1 MSYLHFLRENARWL
15 AAGFLMTFF
24 SIYGQTTFI
33 SLSAGDIRREYGLSH
48 GGFGTIYMIATLAS
62 ALTLTRAG
70 QVVDRYSV
78 RRVAMVVIPMLAIGA
93 IAMGF
98 CHHVALL
105 LPVIYLLRLFGQGM
119 MVHTAYT
126 GTARWFSAQRGRALS
141 VIILGHNAGDA
152 LMPILF
158 VSVAG
163 AIGWRNGWLLAAASL
178 LFFALPLVSSL
189 AAVNRTPRASDPT
202 PRVSD
207 ARDWKRSEVIRD
219 PYFYLL
225 MLAVMAPSF
234 IVTVIFFHQ
243 VYLVESRG
251 WSMEAFAAS
260 FAVSAAVNSC
270 FTLLVGQLIDRFSGV
285 SLLPFVLLPL
295 GAACLVLGS
304 IDAQWSAFAF
314 MALLGV
320 SNGLSTT
327 LFGAVWPE
335 IYGLK
340 NLGSIRAL
348 VVSASVLASAV
359 GPGLTGYLI
368 DLGVSYPGQILAM
381 GLYCV
386 GVSFL
391 MVPVSRFLGKRRL
404 QA

>member
-1 MSYLHFLRENARWL
+1 MFYLHFLRENARWL

-33 SLSAGDIRREYGLSH
+33 SLSAGDIRHEYGLSH
-48 GGFGTIYMIATLAS
+48 GGFGTLYMIATLAS
-62 ALTLTRAG
+62 AITLTKVG
-70 QVVDRYSV
+70 QMVDRYSV
-78 RRVAMVVIPMLAIGA
+78 RKVAIVVIPMLAAGT
-93 IAMGF
+93 IAMALS
-98 CHHVALL
+98 HHLAALL
-105 LPVIYLLRLFGQGM
+105 VTIYLLRLFGQGM

-152 LMPILF
+152 VMPLLF
-158 VSVAG
+158 VTIAG
-163 AIGWRNGWLLAAASL
+163 AVGWRNGWLLAAATL
-178 LFFALPLVSSL
+178 LLLALPLVSRLSS
-189 AAVNRTPRASDPT
+189 VNRTPRSSDPT
-202 PRVSD
+202 QRVSD
-207 ARDWKRSEVIRD
+207 ARDWTRREVVRD

-234 IVTVIFFHQ
+234 IVTVVFFHQ

-260 FAVSAAVNSC
+260 FAVGAAVNSG
-270 FTLLVGQLIDRFSGV
+270 FTLLSGQLIDRFSGV
-285 SLLPFVLLPL
+285 SLLPIVLLPL
-295 GAACLVLGS
+295 GAACLVLGTVEL
-304 IDAQWSAFAF
+304 QWSAFAF

-348 VVSASVLASAV
+348 IVSASVLASAI

-368 DLGVSYPGQILAM
+368 DRGVNYPGQIVTM
-381 GLYCV
+381 GLYCI
-386 GVSFL
+386 GVSLL
-391 MVPVSRFLGKRRL
+391 MVPVSRFLSRRRL
-404 QA
+404 LG

>member
-98 CHHVALL
+98 SHHVALL

-386 GVSFL
+386 GVSLL

>member
-1 MSYLHFLRENARWL
+1 MFYLHFLRENARWL

-33 SLSAGDIRREYGLSH
+33 SLSAGDIRHEYGLSH
-48 GGFGTIYMIATLAS
+48 GGFGTLYMIATLAS
-62 ALTLTRAG
+62 AITLTKVG
-70 QVVDRYSV
+70 QMVDRYSV
-78 RRVAMVVIPMLAIGA
+78 RKVAIVVIPMLAAGT
-93 IAMGF
+93 IAMALS
-98 CHHVALL
+98 HHLAALL
-105 LPVIYLLRLFGQGM
+105 VTIYLLRLFGQGM

-152 LMPILF
+152 VMPLLF
-158 VSVAG
+158 VTIAG
-163 AIGWRNGWLLAAASL
+163 AVGWRNGWLLAAATL
-178 LFFALPLVSSL
+178 LLLALPLVSRLSS
-189 AAVNRTPRASDPT
+189 VNRTPRSSDPT
-202 PRVSD
+202 QRVSD
-207 ARDWKRSEVIRD
+207 ARDWTRREVVRD

-234 IVTVIFFHQ
+234 IVTVVFFHQ

-260 FAVSAAVNSC
+260 FAVGAAVNSG
-270 FTLLVGQLIDRFSGV
+270 FTLLAGQLIDRFSGV
-285 SLLPFVLLPL
+285 SLLPIVLLPL
-295 GAACLVLGS
+295 GAACLVLGTVEL
-304 IDAQWSAFAF
+304 QWSAFAF

-348 VVSASVLASAV
+348 IVSASVLASAI

-368 DLGVSYPGQILAM
+368 DRGVNYPGQIVTM
-381 GLYCV
+381 GLYCI
-386 GVSFL
+386 GVSLL
-391 MVPVSRFLGKRRL
+391 MVPVSRFLSRRRL
-404 QA
+404 LG

>member
-1 MSYLHFLRENARWL
+1 MSFVKFLRENARWL

-33 SLSAGDIRREYGLSH
+33 ALSAGDIREEYGLSH
-48 GGFGTIYMIATLAS
+48 GDFGTLYMIATPAS
-62 ALTLTRAG
+62 ALTLPRLG
-70 QVVDRYSV
+70 QVVDRHSV
-78 RRVAMVVIPMLAIGA
+78 VRVAMFVVPMLAVA
-93 IAMGF
+93 TIAMALSS
-98 CHHVALL
+98 HVVLL
-105 LPVIYLLRLFGQGM
+105 LVTVYLLRLFGQGM

-158 VSVAG
+158 VTLAG
-163 AIGWRNGWLLAAASL
+163 VIGWRNGWLLAAATL
-178 LFFALPLVSSL
+178 LLVAMPLVYRL
-189 AAVNRTPRASDPT
+189 AAVNRTPRASDPV

-207 ARDWKRSEVIRD
+207 ARDWTRREVARD

-243 VYLVESRG
+243 VYLVESRN

-260 FAVSAAVNSC
+260 FAVSAAVNTG
-270 FTLLVGQLIDRFSGV
+270 FTLLSGQLIDRFSGV

-295 GAACLVLGS
+295 GAACAVLGAVE
-304 IDAQWSAFAF
+304 AQWSAFAF
-314 MALLGV
+314 MALIGV

-340 NLGSIRAL
+340 NLGAVRAL
-348 VVSASVLASAV
+348 IVSFSVLASAL

-368 DLGVSYPGQILAM
+368 DLKVSYPMQIMAM

-386 GVSFL
+386 AVSML
-391 MVPVSRFLGKRRL
+391 MVPVSRRLAQRRL
-404 QA
+404 RT

>member
-33 SLSAGDIRREYGLSH
+33 SLSAGDIRREYELSH

-98 CHHVALL
+98 SHHVALL

-178 LFFALPLVSSL
+178 LLFALPLESSL